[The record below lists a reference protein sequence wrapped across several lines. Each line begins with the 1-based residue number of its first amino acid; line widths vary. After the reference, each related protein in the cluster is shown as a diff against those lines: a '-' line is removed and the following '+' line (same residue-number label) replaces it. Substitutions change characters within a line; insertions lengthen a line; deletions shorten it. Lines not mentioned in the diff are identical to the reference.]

1 MTPNIRN
8 EAEML
13 RDRIVGWRRAL
24 HQIPELQGDTVET
37 EAMIAGT
44 LREIGIEEVRTGVG
58 GHGVTALIRGALP
71 GKCLGIRADCD
82 ALPIREETG
91 LPFASRNGC
100 MHACGHDAHTA
111 MALGAARLLSA
122 KRGELRGSVK
132 FIFQPYE
139 EGGQGALSMIRDGVL
154 RDPAVDA
161 LIALHI
167 GNIMG
172 TEYES
177 GDVILTSAPSSANIY
192 GFSAVFRGKGTHLA
206 SLDQGVS
213 PLPMAS
219 RAVLLLEKMDRE
231 ERARGGHSAAAVTVV
246 RGGVR
251 NNIVPDECVI
261 EGSIRSFDRGK
272 HLEFIARYQEECRK
286 IAEECGGTVRFE
298 TVTDVPCTENA
309 PALYRRF
316 REAAA
321 SVVSPEHLKTLGK
334 APLMGEDFAYFS
346 EEVPSLY
353 FYYCS
358 KPADGPCYPHHH
370 AKFDISEADLPL
382 GSALFAE
389 FALHWQDEH

>member
-1 MTPNIRN
+1 MSAQTLCD
-8 EAEML
+8 AEML
-13 RDRIVGWRRAL
+13 RNQIIGWRRAL
-24 HQIPELQGDTVET
+24 HEIPELQGETVRT
-37 EAMIAGT
+37 GALIAEI
-44 LREIGIEEVRTGVG
+44 LRKIGIEEVRTGVG

-91 LPFASRNGC
+91 LPFASENGC
-100 MHACGHDAHTA
+100 MHACGHDAHVA
-111 MALGAARLLSA
+111 MALGAAALLWE

-154 RDPAVDA
+154 LDPSVDA
-161 LIALHI
+161 MTALHI

-177 GDVILTSAPSSANIY
+177 GDVVLTSAPSSANIY
-192 GFSAVFRGKGTHLA
+192 GFKAIFRGKGTHLA
-206 SLDQGVS
+206 SLDQGTS

-219 RAVLLLEKMDRE
+219 RAVLLLEEMNRE
-231 ERARGGHSAAAVTVV
+231 EKARGEHFAAAVTMVH
-246 RGGVR
+246 GGVR
-251 NNIVPDECVI
+251 NNIVPDECTV
-261 EGSIRSFDRGK
+261 EGSIRSFDRRK
-272 HLEFIARYQEECRK
+272 HLDFIARYQEACLK

-298 TVTDVPCTENA
+298 TVTDVPCTEND

-316 REAAA
+316 SDVAA
-321 SVVSPEHLKTLGK
+321 SIVPQEHLKILEK

-346 EEVPSLY
+346 EKVPSLY

-358 KPADGPCYPHHH
+358 KPASGPCYPHHH
-370 AKFDISEADLPL
+370 PKFDIREADLPM

-389 FALHWQDEH
+389 FALRWQ